1 MAKLTKIVVNL
12 PEDWK
17 SVKLPPQAVAI
28 LETLENRDYSVS
40 EMVAHIKAIAENGT
54 LETTQ
59 RPYRIFQY
67 YRAKYI
73 ENNFM
78 KLA

>member
-28 LETLENRDYSVS
+28 LETLENREYSVS
-40 EMVAHIKAIAENGT
+40 EMVAHIKSIAEAGT
-54 LETTQ
+54 LETTL
-59 RPYRIFQY
+59 RPYSIFQY
-67 YRAKYI
+67 
-73 ENNFM
+73 
-78 KLA
+78 